1 MIRDS
6 KQGIF
11 DVVLVWKLDRFSRD
25 RYDSAIY
32 KQTLKKNGVRVVS
45 AKENIAEGPEGIILE
60 SLLEGISE
68 YYSAELSVKI
78 RRGHTDNA
86 LKCMSNGSPMPLG
99 YKRGENQTFQ
109 IDEATAPIVQ
119 EIYNRYADGE
129 SIKSI
134 ISDMDERGIKTSTG
148 RPFTYSSFKTLLKN
162 RKYLGEYRYGDIVTP
177 GGIPAII
184 SEELFDRVQRRQEQ
198 NRHAPAKAKAREEYL
213 LTTKL
218 YCGYCGE
225 LLVGESGTSKTGKIH
240 YYYKCNGR
248 KRKKKNKCSKKSLP
262 KEALENL
269 VVQAI
274 QGMLLDDATM
284 ERVVD
289 LLVETQG
296 KESLDVAVLRN
307 AMADVDRRISNI
319 MKAIEEGIIT
329 PTTKERLEALEKDKN
344 DISTKLDLAILMH
357 PVLTREQISYYVYRF
372 RCLNY
377 SKFEDRKILVDTFL
391 NSIYI
396 YDDRMVITFNYR
408 DGSTTIPISLIE
420 GSDLKSLSP
429 PFIPTSSGK
438 LTEPAHE

>member
-1 MIRDS
+1 MIRDG

-329 PTTKERLEALEKDKN
+329 PTTKERLEELEKDKN

-429 PFIPTSSGK
+429 P
-438 LTEPAHE
+438 